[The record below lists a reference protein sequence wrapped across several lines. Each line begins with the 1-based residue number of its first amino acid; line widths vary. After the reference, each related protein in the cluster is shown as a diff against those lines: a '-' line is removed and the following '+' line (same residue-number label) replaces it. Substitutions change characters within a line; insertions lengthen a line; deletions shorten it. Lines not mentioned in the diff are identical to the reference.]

1 MYISKEMVAA
11 FLVMAFVLV
20 ILGVIS
26 VGAIIWGVSYDRGYK
41 DGMNAMELRG
51 GRFPHRRDTKIKND
65 LKIIDLDKEGLGD
78 DWV

>member
-1 MYISKEMVAA
+1 MYISKELAAA

-20 ILGVIS
+20 LLGVIS
-26 VGAIIWGVSYDRGYK
+26 IGAIIWGVSYDRGYK

-51 GRFPHRRDTKIKND
+51 GRSPHRRDTKIKND
-65 LKIIDLDKEGLGD
+65 LKIVDLNKEELGD